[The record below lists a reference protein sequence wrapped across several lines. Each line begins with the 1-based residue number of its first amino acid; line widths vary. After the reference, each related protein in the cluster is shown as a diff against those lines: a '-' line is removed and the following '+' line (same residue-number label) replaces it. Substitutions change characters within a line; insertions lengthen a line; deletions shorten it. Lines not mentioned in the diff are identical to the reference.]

1 MCSGLENHNRLTN
14 LKISRSKL
22 RENLENKK
30 RFIFLFIMRFPESAV
45 DSTAFSNQI
54 RVPVLVRGTFAA
66 RRNVRK
72 ACKISNTQMHVK
84 ALQLIFK
91 FV

>member
-1 MCSGLENHNRLTN
+1 MW
-14 LKISRSKL
+14 
-22 RENLENKK
+22 
-30 RFIFLFIMRFPESAV
+30 FPESAV

-54 RVPVLVRGTFAA
+54 HVPVLVRGTFAG

-72 ACKISNTQMHVK
+72 AWKISDTQMHVK

>member
-1 MCSGLENHNRLTN
+1 MW
-14 LKISRSKL
+14 
-22 RENLENKK
+22 
-30 RFIFLFIMRFPESAV
+30 FPESAV

-54 RVPVLVRGTFAA
+54 HVPGLVRGTFAG

-72 ACKISNTQMHVK
+72 ACKISDTQMHVK